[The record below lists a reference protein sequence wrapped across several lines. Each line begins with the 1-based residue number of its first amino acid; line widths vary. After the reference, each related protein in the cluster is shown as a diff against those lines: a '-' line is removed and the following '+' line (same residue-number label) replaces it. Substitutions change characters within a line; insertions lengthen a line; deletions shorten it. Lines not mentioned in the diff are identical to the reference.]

1 MSEIEDDLK
10 ELFDK
15 LDDED
20 QDIQP
25 PVQKPV
31 EFTELE
37 PAIKPEAI
45 AVALDNVPLQAAL
58 PVEPIADLAKKMQ
71 QLEVVTDNILSAC
84 ESDRA
89 QAQEAI
95 ELIKGEI
102 ERNLQAQ
109 QRPPAAFVEGL
120 IKAIEV
126 KAGINLTAVKI
137 MEANAKMLAATK
149 AGTSVNVNT
158 NNNNLSGVSLTDIL
172 SQPISPLDEY

>member
-1 MSEIEDDLK
+1 MSEMEDDLK
-10 ELFDK
+10 ELFDQ

-20 QDIQP
+20 QEAIEQP
-25 PVQKPV
+25 VHKPI
-31 EFTELE
+31 EFKELE
-37 PAIKPEAI
+37 PALKPEVI
-45 AVALDNVPLQAAL
+45 KVQLDNVPPPPDEIIQPA
-58 PVEPIADLAKKMQ
+58 VDINKKMQ

-84 ESDRA
+84 EADRM

-95 ELIKGEI
+95 DLIRGEI
-102 ERNLQAQ
+102 ERTLQQ
-109 QRPPAAFVEGL
+109 QGRPPTAFVEGL

-158 NNNNLSGVSLTDIL
+158 NNSVSNVSLTDIL
-172 SQPISPLDEY
+172 SQPVSPTDEY